1 MRILIIHTFYQDPG
15 GEDTVFQQES
25 SLLAQGH
32 EVQTLTFQNKKGW
45 QGALQTIGSF
55 WNICAAQRVKK
66 IIRTFKPDIVHVH
79 NTHYAAGPIIVRTI
93 AKLGIPQVMTL
104 HNFRLLCPSATLYH
118 HNHLFLDSLQEE
130 FPWTAVRQKAFNNSI
145 VKTFLLALNY
155 WFHRKIGTWA
165 KVNRYINLSSFAK
178 NIFVESTLHLPPTKF
193 AIKPNFVF
201 PTTIAPEG
209 PQAHF
214 VYVGRLSDEKGILN
228 LIDTFIG
235 TDFQLQLIGGGPLE
249 NEVLRRIKDQPNI
262 SYLGFKKR
270 SEILP
275 LIAKAQALLVPSI
288 CFEGMPITILEAY
301 SVGTAVLSSN
311 LGPLPELIIPG
322 KTGQTF
328 DPHNKNDIIQCLRE
342 WSTKTTNEKDEIRK
356 TCIAYYFS
364 NFTPEINEA
373 KLLAIYQNA
382 IHDKKLNK

>member
-45 QGALQTIGSF
+45 RGALQTIGSF

-130 FPWTAVRQKAFNNSI
+130 FPWTAIRQKAFNNST

-178 NIFVESTLHLPPTKF
+178 NIFVESTLHLPSTKF
-193 AIKPNFVF
+193 EIKPNFVF
-201 PTTIAPEG
+201 PATIAPEG
-209 PQAHF
+209 TKAYF

-249 NEVLRRIKDQPNI
+249 NEVLRSIKNQPNI

-275 LIAKAQALLVPSI
+275 LIAKAQALLDL
-288 CFEGMPITILEAY
+288 F
-301 SVGTAVLSSN
+301 
-311 LGPLPELIIPG
+311 
-322 KTGQTF
+322 
-328 DPHNKNDIIQCLRE
+328 
-342 WSTKTTNEKDEIRK
+342 
-356 TCIAYYFS
+356 
-364 NFTPEINEA
+364 
-373 KLLAIYQNA
+373 
-382 IHDKKLNK
+382 